1 MGDGSGHR
9 RRRGARR
16 TAIELLYQADVMERT
31 PDAVMEQW
39 ATAGRSIP
47 VYSRELVE
55 GVSAHRA
62 EIDRLLGEHAEGWTV
77 PRMAIVDRTILRV
90 ACEEL
95 RSGLPAPIV
104 VNEAVELANE
114 LSTEDSGRFVNGVLG
129 RIARDA
135 EGVTSG

>member
-1 MGDGSGHR
+1 LAGGSGHR
-9 RRRGARR
+9 RRRAARR
-16 TAIELLYQADVMERT
+16 TAIDLLYQADVMERS

-39 ATAGRSIP
+39 GAAGRSIP
-47 VYSRELVE
+47 GYARELIE
-55 GVSAHRA
+55 GVAAHRA

-77 PRMAIVDRTILRV
+77 HRMAVVDRTILRV

-95 RSGLPAPIV
+95 RSGLPAAIV